1 MSAYQFCAKQS
12 INNQS
17 YLFLLISIQYFF
29 KQKSVLSVDQERRLM
44 RLGVDFGTT
53 NSAIAFYDGLQLHT
67 IPADT
72 AHDNPNVMPSLI
84 YIDRSAQVTVGAQ
97 AASAYLQHETGRPV
111 RWRQREVGEIEVT
124 VANQEGDNPIEFVQ
138 TVSVLVDEAAN
149 GRLIQS
155 IKTAL
160 FNERYEG
167 TRIFSK
173 FYRVED
179 LIAIILRH
187 LRQAAERQ
195 TGEPCRQIVLGRPV
209 RFSENPVVDSRAES
223 ILLKAAYLA
232 GFTDVRFEKEPVG
245 VAYLYHRGST
255 TRQTVLVFDFGGGTL
270 DLTIADVGGDQAPII
285 RATGGVPLGGNDL
298 DRRIMNALLPYFGGG
313 DEGVLPADM
322 SDKLL
327 AWQTMPE
334 LSRPRDLE
342 RIHLLKRNGH
352 GQTMRALETLIT
364 HNIGFKL
371 FKEIEQVKMQLSE
384 TDTVRLDFDF
394 GDLHI
399 HETITRR
406 RFDRMIAADLALIRA
421 GVDDILQAADLRPDQ
436 IDVVLRTGGSSL
448 IPAVR
453 QMLEGIFGADRVQAI
468 DPLIS
473 VTGGFAVVA
482 HDLDE
487 QQPMP
492 EPREVITDLEPV
504 SYSVHSLSLG
514 TKVYIDRDFVVS
526 RIPPLLNGL
535 PAVQVAN
542 QNYPAQSDAALQ
554 FCLTQPARVYVA
566 YESTA
571 RRIPDWLRT
580 FDSETMR
587 LEIEDTFARIHRTM
601 QIYSRDFDPG
611 PVSLGGAQAEGY
623 DGDII
628 TNMIVIVQPRD

>member
-1 MSAYQFCAKQS
+1 
-12 INNQS
+12 
-17 YLFLLISIQYFF
+17 
-29 KQKSVLSVDQERRLM
+29 M

-53 NSAIAFYDGLQLHT
+53 NSAIAYYDGHQLHT
-67 IPADT
+67 ILAD
-72 AHDNPNVMPSLI
+72 AANDNPYVMPSLI
-84 YIDRSAQVTVGAQ
+84 YIDRSAQETVGAQ
-97 AASAYLQHETGRPV
+97 AASDYLQYETGRPV
-111 RWRQREVGEIEVT
+111 RWRQREAGEIEVM

-138 TVSVLVDEAAN
+138 TVSVMVDEAAN

-167 TRIFSK
+167 TRIFGR
-173 FYRVED
+173 FYRVEE
-179 LIAIILRH
+179 LIAIILRR
-187 LRQAAERQ
+187 LKQAAEQQ
-195 TGEPCRQIVLGRPV
+195 TGQRCNAIVLGRPV
-209 RFSENPVVDSRAES
+209 QFSKNPIIDARAES
-223 ILLKAAYLA
+223 VLLKAAHLA
-232 GFTDVRFEKEPVG
+232 GFTEIQFEQEPVG
-245 VAYLYHRGST
+245 VAYLYHRSSP
-255 TRQTVLVFDFGGGTL
+255 TRQSVLVFDFGGGTL
-270 DLTIADVGGDQAPII
+270 DLTIADVGGNETPVI
-285 RATGGVPLGGNDL
+285 RATRGVAVGGNDL

-352 GQTMRALETLIT
+352 TQTMRALETLIT

-384 TDTVRLDFDF
+384 TESAQLDFDF

-406 RFDRMIAADLALIRA
+406 RFDRMIADELEHIRA
-421 GVDDILQAADLRPDQ
+421 GVEEILEAAKMRPDQ

-482 HDLDE
+482 YDTDV
-487 QQPMP
+487 QASIP
-492 EPREVITDLEPV
+492 EPHEIITDLEP
-504 SYSVHSLSLG
+504 SAYNVHNISIG
-514 TKVYIDRDFVVS
+514 TKVYTDRDFVVNRITS
-526 RIPPLLNGL
+526 RLNGL
-535 PAVQVAN
+535 PAVQTAN
-542 QNYPAQSDAALQ
+542 QDYPAQSESVLR
-554 FCLTQPARVYVA
+554 FCLTQPARIYVA
-566 YESTA
+566 YEATT
-571 RRIPDWLRT
+571 RRIPDWLRA
-580 FDSETMR
+580 FEPETMR
-587 LEIEDTFARIHRTM
+587 LEIEDTFAHIHRTM
-601 QIYSRDFDPG
+601 QIYGRDFDPG
-611 PVSLGGAQAEGY
+611 PISLGGAQAEGY

-628 TNMIVIVQPRD
+628 TNYIVIVQPKV